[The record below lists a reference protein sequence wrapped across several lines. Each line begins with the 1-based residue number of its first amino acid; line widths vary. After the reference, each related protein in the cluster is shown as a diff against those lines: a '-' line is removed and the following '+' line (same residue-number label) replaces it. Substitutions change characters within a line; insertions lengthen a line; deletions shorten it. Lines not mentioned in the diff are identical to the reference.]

1 MPNWCSNEV
10 EIDGTEEDIAKFVD
24 ECFTDFKTA
33 RGKMK
38 AESVKVLD
46 FAKVMPEPDYDK
58 PQKDGTHNNGVQKEL
73 HDVMPDWW
81 NWRNNNWGTKW
92 NLVPSKG
99 GDLYTYTI
107 EQSNGMGN
115 GWLRLD
121 FDTAWSPPN
130 GIYNAIVDKYPDLDI
145 NWFYR
150 EDGVQMAGWLP
161 YD

>member
-46 FAKVMPEPDYDK
+46 FTKVMPEPDYEQPK
-58 PQKDGTHNNGVQKEL
+58 KDGTHNNGVQKEL

-81 NWRNNNWGTKW
+81 TWRNNNWGTKW
-92 NLVPSKG
+92 NLVPSKD
-99 GDLYTYTI
+99 GDLYTYNI
-107 EQSNGMGN
+107 DQSN
-115 GWLRLD
+115 GWLRLE
-121 FDTAWSPPN
+121 FDTAWNPPN
-130 GIYNAIVDKYPDLDI
+130 KLVLSRRWCPNVRLVAL
-145 NWFYR
+145 
-150 EDGVQMAGWLP
+150 
-161 YD
+161 

>member
-10 EIDGTEEDIAKFVD
+10 EIYGEEKDIEKFVE
-24 ECFTDFKTA
+24 ECFTDFKGTQ
-33 RGKMK
+33 
-38 AESVKVLD
+38 VLD

-58 PQKDGTHNNGVQKEL
+58 PKKDGTHNDGVQTEFKWE
-73 HDVMPDWW
+73 MPDWW
-81 NWRNNNWGTKW
+81 NWRNDNWGTKW
-92 NLVPSKG
+92 NLVPSKDA
-99 GDLYTYTI
+99 DLWGYDADMALEYMFL
-107 EQSNGMGN
+107 S
-115 GWLRLD
+115 

-130 GIYNAIVDKYPDLDI
+130 GIYNALVDKYPDLSI